1 MSVRIS
7 RITVDI
13 SVDDLNSLLTDFLPD
28 GNLRI
33 TSMTPEGI
41 FGQLKF
47 LLWNVDF
54 TAIPFSTS
62 EQDMNIEV
70 TAHKLVTIPTAIVQR
85 QLREAVK
92 DAPPGIDVIS
102 QTLRVNVTS
111 LLKPFG
117 VSLNVHELQTY
128 DGFLRLTVSGIEV
141 PGLLAKLGIGR
152 KDGE

>member
-7 RITVDI
+7 RITVDV
-13 SVDDLNSLLTDFLPD
+13 SVGDLNSLLTDFMPEGHLM
-28 GNLRI
+28 I

-41 FGQLKF
+41 FGQLRF
-47 LLWNVDF
+47 LFWNVDF

-62 EQDMNIEV
+62 EKEMNIEI

-85 QLREAVK
+85 QLREAIK

-102 QTLRVNVTS
+102 QTLRVNVANF
-111 LLKPFG
+111 LRPFG

-128 DGFLRLTVSGIEV
+128 DGFVRLTVSGIEV
-141 PGLLAKLGIGR
+141 PGLLAKLGL
-152 KDGE
+152 KKAD